1 MRLWHLLVIAVLRV
15 GGAIAQPVD
24 TALPEAVA
32 QFGPA
37 DAPALLLRSTTDI
50 AVLEPAIT
58 AFVGANPGFA
68 VTYEQ
73 WGSNALYD
81 RARAECLAGTGG
93 ADALFSSAVDQ
104 LVELVNLG
112 CAQPHRSAT
121 TSALPAARRWRDE
134 LWGVTREPAVIVYNT
149 RLVPPGDVPTSRFD
163 LLDLLR
169 RADQRYAGRVATYDV
184 EASGLGYLFAF
195 VDSLEATTFGA
206 LLEGFGRS
214 GAIATCCSAE
224 IIQGVSQG
232 RYLIAYNVLG
242 SYADSA
248 AAPDVARVWPADY
261 TLVLSRGYMIP
272 RAAAHPVAAAALL
285 DFLLS
290 GQGQAILAASG
301 LVAEGGAAQAG
312 AHDTSARPIRIA
324 PALLVARDQQK
335 RAQFIRRWRETF
347 PNGQGG

>member
-1 MRLWHLLVIAVLRV
+1 
-15 GGAIAQPVD
+15 
-24 TALPEAVA
+24 
-32 QFGPA
+32 
-37 DAPALLLRSTTDI
+37 
-50 AVLEPAIT
+50 
-58 AFVGANPGFA
+58 
-68 VTYEQ
+68 
-73 WGSNALYD
+73 
-81 RARAECLAGTGG
+81 
-93 ADALFSSAVDQ
+93 
-104 LVELVNLG
+104 
-112 CAQPHRSAT
+112 
-121 TSALPAARRWRDE
+121 LPAARRWRDE

-214 GAIATCCSAE
+214 GAIAT
-224 IIQGVSQG
+224 
-232 RYLIAYNVLG
+232 YNVLG

-290 GQGQAILAASG
+290 TQGQAILAASG

>member
-1 MRLWHLLVIAVLRV
+1 MLIALLWTGSAAAQSSQ
-15 GGAIAQPVD
+15 GA
-24 TALPEAVA
+24 TPEAVA
-32 QFGPA
+32 QFGPT
-37 DAPALLLRSTTDI
+37 DAPTLLLRSTTDI
-50 AVLEPAIT
+50 AVLAPAIE
-58 AFVGANPGFA
+58 AFVAVHPGVA

-81 RARAECLAGTGG
+81 RARAECMAGGG
-93 ADALFSSAVDQ
+93 VTDALFSSAVDQ

-112 CAQPHRSAT
+112 CAQPHRSAAT
-121 TSALPAARRWRDE
+121 ATLPAARRWRDE
-134 LWGVTREPAVIVYNT
+134 LWGLTREPAVIIYNT
-149 RLVPPGDVPTSRFD
+149 RLVPPEDVPTSRFD

-232 RYLIAYNVLG
+232 RYLVAYNVLG

-248 AAPDVARVWPADY
+248 AAPDVARIWPSDY

-290 GQGQAILAASG
+290 TQGQAILAASG
-301 LVAEGGAAQAG
+301 LVAQDGAAQVG
-312 AHDTSARPIRIA
+312 THDTNTRPIRIA
-324 PALLVARDQQK
+324 PALLVARDAQK

-347 PNGQGG
+347 PNGEGG